1 MSDSNATGS
10 RVLAFRTL
18 AGPIERKEEGGEVR
32 YTQIKILSRGKWT
45 DASSGV
51 PTLYEPKN
59 LEVQED
65 NTVNIMHDSGNDVS
79 AVGRIDAESVTVE
92 DGDMYAD
99 VVLHMDSAASEY
111 ADENL
116 QQTLE
121 SGGEV
126 GFGGP
131 SVEIPAEGLVIEDD
145 EATGVPK
152 TMDGKIDGMGF
163 VAQPAAKT
171 TAFSQQTAERQ
182 VALASGDSDSGSTD
196 KSLYVQER
204 SMSDETRSKIR
215 QEILSRELEAENVQ
229 EHAEMIAEDVDASV
243 ADVMELL
250 DPLMGEEMG
259 DYGDDK
265 DKDDEEDTDMQD
277 GEDGEEPEGE
287 ESDDEEDMEMEDDQA
302 AQVEGMLEVLE
313 EDINDLWDALEDL
326 KGSMMSSDD
335 VDSEL
340 SATKEELEKEL
351 AEVKEELEAK
361 DKRLSAIE
369 DEPTESKSL
378 ADGEGDEPDWD
389 SVTSIKPPS
398 TPF

>member
-1 MSDSNATGS
+1 VSCRSA
-10 RVLAFRTL
+10 L

-196 KSLYVQER
+196 KSLYVQDR
-204 SMSDETRSKIR
+204 DMSDETRSKIR

-229 EHAEMIAEDVDASV
+229 EHAEMIAEEVDASV

-259 DYGDDK
+259 DYGDDE
-265 DKDDEEDTDMQD
+265 DEDEEDADMQE
-277 GEDGEEPEGE
+277 GEDGDEPEDEEPED
-287 ESDDEEDMEMEDDQA
+287 SDLAEDMNPEEVVAMVQA
-302 AQVEGMLEVLE
+302 LRERIESLE
-313 EDINDLWDALEDL
+313 EEHEALL
-326 KGSMMSSDD
+326 KDYDD
-335 VDSEL
+335 KEEKEEELAEEL
-340 SATKEELEKEL
+340 SATREELEKEL